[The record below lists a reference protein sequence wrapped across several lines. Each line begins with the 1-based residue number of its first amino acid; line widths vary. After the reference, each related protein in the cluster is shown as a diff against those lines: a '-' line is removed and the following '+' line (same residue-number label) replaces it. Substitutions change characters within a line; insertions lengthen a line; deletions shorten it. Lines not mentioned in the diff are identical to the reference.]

1 MNRTTL
7 LSSKDLLDIF
17 SASHVATAIY
27 TTEDLRIEAITDAM
41 LAFWGKDR
49 SIIGLPLAQA
59 VPELVGQRFIDE
71 LHSVLQTGI
80 TVTAQGVPAELIVD
94 DKPQTKYY
102 DYEYRA
108 LRNADD
114 RTYCLLHT
122 AFDVTERILGKEAIE
137 RERQQREALDREQ
150 SLNEEL
156 AAANEEL
163 TAINEELDQSRK
175 NLSDLNAELEQ
186 RVAERTRI
194 AEAASYR
201 LRAMVMNT
209 PIAMTILRG
218 HDLIVDVANQP
229 MLDVWRRQL
238 DQVIGRGLV
247 EIFPELVSQP
257 NPGRM
262 RGVMETG
269 KPFTLPETE
278 VILGTVD
285 GELKKHYARFS
296 YDPIFEPDGTVN
308 SILVTVINIT
318 EQVLNRQQLEQ
329 SREEI
334 AAANEELTAANE
346 QLLAVTQ
353 ELEESN
359 VRLNMAIE
367 ASSLG
372 ITEINLATGQM
383 NTSGQFKKNFG
394 RAIDDN
400 FTYPQL
406 FEAMLPQYRDGVRA
420 RVQTAIANNSIYE
433 VEYEIE
439 WPDGSHHW
447 VIGRGRPRYT
457 DGVATRLI
465 GVTALITKQ
474 KNLEQQ
480 KDDFLSVA
488 SHELKTPI
496 TALKANLQLLQR
508 IKADSANPMV
518 PKLIDAA
525 NRGMEKITVLVD
537 DLLNIKR
544 FSHDNIE
551 LQRSEFNIYKMLQD
565 SCTAIR
571 LENKYD
577 IQVQGDQELNIIA
590 DEHRIEQV
598 VVNFVN
604 NAVKYA
610 PDSKR
615 IVLSIEKLNKN
626 VRISVQDQGPGIP
639 PEQLPHLFDRYWRAD
654 HGGKKY
660 SGLGLGLYIC
670 AEIIER
676 HGGEIGADSIL
687 GEGSTFWFTVPVA

>member
-27 TTEDLRIEAITDAM
+27 TTEDLLIEAVTDAM

-49 SIIGLPLAQA
+49 SVVGLPLSQA

-71 LHSVLQTGI
+71 LRSVLQTGV
-80 TVTAQGVPAELIVD
+80 TVTAQGIPAKLPVD
-94 DKPQTKYY
+94 GEQQTKYY

-108 LRNADD
+108 LRNANGEI
-114 RTYCLLHT
+114 YCLLHT
-122 AFDVTERILGKEAIE
+122 ASDVTERILGNEAIE
-137 RERQQREALDREQ
+137 REHVQRKALDREQ

-163 TAINEELDQSRK
+163 TAINEELDQSRQ
-175 NLSDLNAELEQ
+175 NLFDLNEELELRVKERT
-186 RVAERTRI
+186 RVAET
-194 AEAASYR
+194 ASYR

-218 HDLIVDVANQP
+218 HDLIVEVANQP
-229 MLDVWRRQL
+229 MLDVWRRRL
-238 DQVIGRGLV
+238 DQVAGRGLV
-247 EIFPELVSQP
+247 EIFPELNDQP
-257 NPGRM
+257 NPTRM
-262 RGVMETG
+262 RGVMQSG
-269 KPFTLPETE
+269 KRFTLPETE

-296 YDPIFEPDGTVN
+296 YDPIFEPDGVID

-318 EQVLNRQQLEQ
+318 DEVLNRQQLEQ
-329 SREEI
+329 SREDL
-334 AAANEELTAANE
+334 AAANEEMTSANE
-346 QLLAVTQ
+346 QLLAISR

-367 ASSLG
+367 ASAIG
-372 ITEINLATGQM
+372 ITEANLVTGQM
-383 NTSGQFKKNFG
+383 NANEQFKKNFG
-394 RAIDDN
+394 RTPDQE

-406 FEAMLPQYRDGVRA
+406 FDSMLPQYRDEMR
-420 RVQTAIANNSIYE
+420 RRIQTAIETNGIYE
-433 VEYEIE
+433 AEYEIE
-439 WPDGSHHW
+439 WPDGSRHW
-447 VIGRGRPRYT
+447 ISAHGIPRYD
-457 DGVATRLI
+457 DGIATRII
-465 GVTALITKQ
+465 GVSTLITEQ

-508 IKADSANPMV
+508 IKADAANPMV

-544 FSHDNIE
+544 FSHENLE
-551 LQRSEFNIYKMLQD
+551 LQCSEFNVYKMLQD

-571 LENKYD
+571 LENKYE
-577 IQVQGDQELNIIA
+577 IQIEGDQELNVFA

-610 PDSKR
+610 PNSMR
-615 IVLSIEKLNKN
+615 ILLSIQKLDKR
-626 VRISVQDQGPGIP
+626 VKISVQDHGPGIP

-654 HGGKKY
+654 HGGRKY

-676 HGGEIGADSIL
+676 HGGEIGADSVL
-687 GEGSTFWFTVPVA
+687 GEGSTFWFVIPAA